1 MHETTGHR
9 IVVSFCPGNKMIKFL
24 ARCLLD
30 LRPPNNWGG
39 KIIIMKSLFVGIYI
53 LINGNRLLIK
63 TLEKAYAMKVVHGP
77 VPQKSICLLM
87 DFFYFEIMIL
97 FDNGKSQQNQPR
109 IG

>member
-9 IVVSFCPGNKMIKFL
+9 IVVSFCPGNKMIQFL

-63 TLEKAYAMKVVHGP
+63 TLEKALCYESCTRSSATKKYLPPDG
-77 VPQKSICLLM
+77 
-87 DFFYFEIMIL
+87 FFL
-97 FDNGKSQQNQPR
+97 F
-109 IG
+109 